1 MSSLMHPVRS
11 GARAAGPVTKAQPAG
26 TPVRRRRPDLPLWIG
41 VVWIACLALV
51 ALLADVL
58 PIAGYDEVVGS
69 PMQSPHLTGELLG
82 TDAIGRSV
90 LSRILYGARASMA
103 VGLTAAVV
111 GLVVGGFLGLLA
123 GYFRGLI
130 EAAIDT
136 LAEVVQAFPPLLFL
150 IALAAALRPSLT
162 SLTLSLAILII
173 PSFARMTKGSVV
185 AQSSR
190 EFVLAARAMG
200 ASHWRIMFR
209 EILPN
214 ALMSIVAFSVV
225 VMALLIVIEG
235 SLSFLGFGMPMPYP
249 SWGGMVA
256 EGEDRI
262 ASRPSL
268 VFVPVFFLF
277 MTVYSLNTVGDHLRR
292 RFDVEQSQL

>member
-1 MSSLMHPVRS
+1 MSSVMHPVQS
-11 GARAAGPVTKAQPAG
+11 GGRPGEPTTTASPAVARIP
-26 TPVRRRRPDLPLWIG
+26 RRLASLPLWIG
-41 VVWIACLALV
+41 AAWIACLALV

-58 PIAGYDEVVGS
+58 PIAGYDEVVGP
-69 PMQSPHLTGELLG
+69 PMQGPQLTGELLG

-111 GLVVGGFLGLLA
+111 GLAVGGFLGLLA
-123 GYFRGLI
+123 GYFRGPI

-150 IALAAALRPSLT
+150 IALAAAVRPSIP
-162 SLTLSLAILII
+162 SLTLSLAVLII

-214 ALMSIVAFSVV
+214 ALMSIVSFSVV

-256 EGEDRI
+256 ESDDRI
-262 ASRPSL
+262 ATHPSL

-277 MTVYSLNTVGDHLRR
+277 VTVYALNAVGDHLRG
-292 RFDVEQSQL
+292 RFDVAQSQL

>member
-1 MSSLMHPVRS
+1 MSSVTHPGRS
-11 GARAAGPVTKAQPAG
+11 DAQRARPAPTG
-26 TPVRRRRPDLPLWIG
+26 RPRRRWNLPLWTG
-41 VVWIACLALV
+41 VVWIAGLVLV
-51 ALLADVL
+51 ALLADGL
-58 PIAGYDEVVGS
+58 PIAGYDEVVGA
-69 PMQSPHLTGELLG
+69 PMQSPRLTGELLG

-90 LSRILYGARASMA
+90 LSRIVYGARASMA
-103 VGLTAAVV
+103 VGLTAAAV
-111 GLVVGGFLGLLA
+111 GLVIGGFLGLLA
-123 GYFRGLI
+123 GYFRGPI

-162 SLTLSLAILII
+162 SLTLSLAVMII

-185 AQSSR
+185 AQGSR

-256 EGEDRI
+256 ESDDRI
-262 ASRPSL
+262 ATHPSL
-268 VFVPVFFLF
+268 VFIPVFFLF
-277 MTVYSLNTVGDHLRR
+277 MTVYALNAVGDHLRR

>member
-1 MSSLMHPVRS
+1 MSAVMHR
-11 GARAAGPVTKAQPAG
+11 TKAGAPPTGAHA
-26 TPVRRRRPDLPLWIG
+26 TRPRANLPLWIG
-41 VVWIACLALV
+41 AVWIAGLVLA
-51 ALLADVL
+51 ALIADVL
-58 PIAGYDEVVGS
+58 PIAGYDEVVGA
-69 PMQSPHLTGELLG
+69 PMQSPRLTGELLG

-90 LSRILYGARASMA
+90 LSRIVYGARASMA

-111 GLVVGGFLGLLA
+111 GLVIGGFLGLLA
-123 GYFRGLI
+123 GYFRGLV

-162 SLTLSLAILII
+162 SLTLSMAVLII

-185 AQSSR
+185 AQSGR

-292 RFDVEQSQL
+292 RFDVELSQL

>member
-1 MSSLMHPVRS
+1 MSSLVSPARS
-11 GARAAGPVTKAQPAG
+11 GAQPAEAA
-26 TPVRRRRPDLPLWIG
+26 TRRRRPNLP
-41 VVWIACLALV
+41 VWIAAAWIAGLVLV

-58 PIAGYDEVVGS
+58 PIAGYDEVVGP
-69 PMQSPHLTGELLG
+69 PMQGPQPTGELLG

-103 VGLTAAVV
+103 VGLAAAVV
-111 GLVVGGFLGLLA
+111 GLVVGGLLGLLA
-123 GYFRGLI
+123 GYFRGAI
-130 EAAIDT
+130 ESAIDT

-162 SLTLSLAILII
+162 SLTLSMAVLII

-256 EGEDRI
+256 ESEDRI
-262 ASRPSL
+262 ATQPSL
-268 VFVPVFFLF
+268 VFIPVFFLF
-277 MTVYSLNTVGDHLRR
+277 MTVYSLNAVGDHLRG

>member
-1 MSSLMHPVRS
+1 
-11 GARAAGPVTKAQPAG
+11 
-26 TPVRRRRPDLPLWIG
+26 
-41 VVWIACLALV
+41 VWIAAVWITGLVLV
-51 ALLADVL
+51 ALLADLL
-58 PIAGYDEVVGS
+58 PIAGYDEVVGA
-69 PMQSPHLTGELLG
+69 PMQAPRLTGELLG

-90 LSRILYGARASMA
+90 LSRILYGARASMSVGLAAAA
-103 VGLTAAVV
+103 VGL
-111 GLVVGGFLGLLA
+111 LVGGFLGLLA
-123 GYFRGLI
+123 GYFRGPI

-150 IALAAALRPSLT
+150 IALAAALRPSLP
-162 SLTLSLAILII
+162 SLTLSMALLII
-173 PSFARMTKGSVV
+173 PSFARMTKGCVV
-185 AQSSR
+185 ARSSR
-190 EFVLAARAMG
+190 EYVLAARAMG

-256 EGEDRI
+256 ESDDRI
-262 ASRPSL
+262 ATHPSL

-277 MTVYSLNTVGDHLRR
+277 MTVYSLNAMGDHLRG

>member
-1 MSSLMHPVRS
+1 VSSVMQPAPPTGS
-11 GARAAGPVTKAQPAG
+11 AAETPPTASRAA
-26 TPVRRRRPDLPLWIG
+26 RRGAKLPLWVGIG
-41 VVWIACLALV
+41 WIAGLALV

-58 PIAGYDEVVGS
+58 PIAGYDEVVGA
-69 PMQSPHLTGELLG
+69 PMQGPQLTGEPLG

-90 LSRILYGARASMA
+90 LSRIVYGARASMA
-103 VGLTAAVV
+103 VGLTAAVL

-123 GYFRGLI
+123 GYFRGVV
-130 EAAIDT
+130 EATIDI

-150 IALAAALRPSLT
+150 IALAAALRPSLA
-162 SLTLSLAILII
+162 SLTLALAALII

-256 EGEDRI
+256 EAKDRI
-262 ASRPSL
+262 ASHPSL
-268 VFVPVFFLF
+268 TFIPAFFLF
-277 MTVYSLNTVGDHLRR
+277 MTVYALNTVGDHLRR

>member
-1 MSSLMHPVRS
+1 MSSVMHPDRS
-11 GARAAGPVTKAQPAG
+11 DARSSVPTTNAGPAAAPTSRGVG
-26 TPVRRRRPDLPLWIG
+26 LPLWIG
-41 VVWIACLALV
+41 AVWIAGLVLA
-51 ALLADVL
+51 ALLADLL
-58 PIAGYDEVVGS
+58 PIAGYDEVVGA
-69 PMQSPHLTGELLG
+69 PMQSPQLTGELLG

-90 LSRILYGARASMA
+90 LSRIVHGARASIG
-103 VGLTAAVV
+103 VGLTAATV
-111 GLVVGGFLGLLA
+111 GLVIGGFIGLLA

-162 SLTLSLAILII
+162 SLTLSLAVLII

-214 ALMSIVAFSVV
+214 ALMSIVGFSVV

-256 EGEDRI
+256 EGKDRI
-262 ASRPSL
+262 ATHPSL

-277 MTVYSLNTVGDHLRR
+277 MTVYALNTVGDHLRR

>member
-1 MSSLMHPVRS
+1 MSTLMSP
-11 GARAAGPVTKAQPAG
+11 ARGGVPPAEA
-26 TPVRRRRPDLPLWIG
+26 PARRRRANLP
-41 VVWIACLALV
+41 VWIAALWIAGLVLV

-58 PIAGYDEVVGS
+58 PIASYDEVVGP
-69 PMQSPHLTGELLG
+69 PMQGPRPAGELLG

-90 LSRILYGARASMA
+90 LSRIVYGARASMA
-103 VGLTAAVV
+103 VGLAAAVV

-123 GYFRGLI
+123 GYFRGPI

-162 SLTLSLAILII
+162 SLTFSMAVLII

-262 ASRPSL
+262 ATHPGL
-268 VFVPVFFLF
+268 VFIPVFFLF
-277 MTVYSLNTVGDHLRR
+277 MTVYSLNAVGDHLRS

>member
-1 MSSLMHPVRS
+1 MSTLMSPARS
-11 GARAAGPVTKAQPAG
+11 GVPPAAGRA
-26 TPVRRRRPDLPLWIG
+26 RRHRANLP
-41 VVWIACLALV
+41 VWIAAVWLAGLVLV
-51 ALLADVL
+51 AVLADVL
-58 PIAGYDEVVGS
+58 PIAAYDEVVGA
-69 PMQSPHLTGELLG
+69 PMQGPRLTGELLG

-90 LSRILYGARASMA
+90 LSRILHGARASMG
-103 VGLTAAVV
+103 VGLAAAVV
-111 GLVVGGFLGLLA
+111 GLLVGGFLGLLA
-123 GYFRGLI
+123 GYFRGPI

-150 IALAAALRPSLT
+150 IALAAALRPSLP
-162 SLTLSLAILII
+162 SLTLSMALLII

-185 AQSSR
+185 ARSSR
-190 EFVLAARAMG
+190 EYVLAARAMG

-235 SLSFLGFGMPMPYP
+235 SLSFLGFGMPMPHP

-256 EGEDRI
+256 ESEDRI
-262 ASRPSL
+262 ATHPSL

-277 MTVYSLNTVGDHLRR
+277 MTVYSLNAVGDHLRG
-292 RFDVEQSQL
+292 RFDVEHSQL

>member
-1 MSSLMHPVRS
+1 MSSVMHPARS
-11 GARAAGPVTKAQPAG
+11 RPAEPAATAPP
-26 TPVRRRRPDLPLWIG
+26 RRRANLPLWIG
-41 VVWIACLALV
+41 AVWIAGLVLA

-58 PIAGYDEVVGS
+58 PIAGYDEVVGA
-69 PMQSPHLTGELLG
+69 PMQNPQLTGEPLG

-90 LSRILYGARASMA
+90 LSRIVYGARASMA
-103 VGLTAAVV
+103 VGLAAAVV

-130 EAAIDT
+130 EAVIDT

-150 IALAAALRPSLT
+150 IALAAALRPSLP
-162 SLTLSLAILII
+162 SLTLSLAVLII

-225 VMALLIVIEG
+225 VMALLIVVEG

-292 RFDVEQSQL
+292 RFDVEQPQL

>member
-1 MSSLMHPVRS
+1 MSTLMSPARS
-11 GARAAGPVTKAQPAG
+11 GVPPAAAPAQ
-26 TPVRRRRPDLPLWIG
+26 RRRANVP
-41 VVWIACLALV
+41 VWIAAVWIGGLV
-51 ALLADVL
+51 LGALLADVL
-58 PIAGYDEVVGS
+58 PIAGYDEVVGA
-69 PMQSPHLTGELLG
+69 PMQGPRLTGEVLG

-90 LSRILYGARASMA
+90 LSRILYGARASMG
-103 VGLTAAVV
+103 VGLAAAGVA
-111 GLVVGGFLGLLA
+111 LLVGGFLGLLA
-123 GYFRGLI
+123 GYFRGPI
-130 EAAIDT
+130 EAAVDT

-150 IALAAALRPSLT
+150 IALAAALRPSLP
-162 SLTLSLAILII
+162 SLTLSMALLII

-185 AQSSR
+185 ARSSR
-190 EFVLAARAMG
+190 EYVLAARAMG

-209 EILPN
+209 EVLPN

-256 EGEDRI
+256 ESDDRI
-262 ASRPSL
+262 ATHPSL

-277 MTVYSLNTVGDHLRR
+277 MTVYSLNTVGDHLRG
-292 RFDVEQSQL
+292 RFDVERSQL

>member
-1 MSSLMHPVRS
+1 MSTLMSPARS
-11 GARAAGPVTKAQPAG
+11 GIPPADA
-26 TPVRRRRPDLPLWIG
+26 PARRRRANLP
-41 VVWIACLALV
+41 VWIAAVWIAGLVLV
-51 ALLADVL
+51 ALLADLL
-58 PIAGYDEVVGS
+58 PITGYDEVVGP
-69 PMQSPHLTGELLG
+69 PMQGPQLTGEVLG

-90 LSRILYGARASMA
+90 LSRILYGARASMG
-103 VGLTAAVV
+103 VGLAAAFV
-111 GLVVGGFLGLLA
+111 GLLVGGFLGLLA
-123 GYFRGLI
+123 GYFRGPI

-150 IALAAALRPSLT
+150 IALAAALRPSLP
-162 SLTLSLAILII
+162 SLTLSMALLII

-185 AQSSR
+185 ARSSR
-190 EFVLAARAMG
+190 EYVLAARAMG

-256 EGEDRI
+256 ESDDRI
-262 ASRPSL
+262 ATHPSL

-277 MTVYSLNTVGDHLRR
+277 MTVYSLNTVGDHLRG